1 MGKTLAFDL
10 RRLHIVAA
18 VVLPAAATEPVRT
31 DAGLIAPAA
40 NSPDGVRVFRG
51 IPFGAPP
58 VGPLRWKAPQP
69 VAHWDGVRKADAF
82 GPVCVQPKGVGRLN
96 VSVDMPDSPKA
107 DEDCLYLNVWTGAA
121 RATER
126 RPVMVWIFGGAYT
139 EGAGSSRHNDGEAL
153 ARKGV
158 VRRHVQL
165 SARTVRVLLASRADE
180 GVGPQ
185 RVGQPGGLRRARRAE
200 LGAEQHRGV
209 RRRSGQR
216 DDLR

>member
-1 MGKTLAFDL
+1 MRKHFVVTL
-10 RRLHIVAA
+10 VALGA
-18 VVLPAAATEPVRT
+18 CASLMAAPSDPVRT
-31 DAGLIAPAA
+31 DAGLIAPAV
-40 NSPDGVRVFRG
+40 NSPGGVRVFRG

-58 VGPLRWKAPQP
+58 IGPLRWTAPQP
-69 VAHWDGVRKADAF
+69 VTPWDGVRKADAF

-121 RATER
+121 RAAER

-158 VRRHVQL
+158 VLVTFNYRLGPFGFFSHPELTKESGHNASGNQAVFDALAALRWVQNNI
-165 SARTVRVLLASRADE
+165 AAFGGD
-180 GVGPQ
+180 
-185 RVGQPGGLRRARRAE
+185 PGNVMIFGE
-200 LGAEQHRGV
+200 
-209 RRRSGQR
+209 
-216 DDLR
+216 